1 MVVRARDLRMAVQG
15 MGFEKGVMHTL
26 ELALEELSAL
36 KQQQVQIAE
45 LVYMCINQIET
56 MVRFGAATKDALE
69 ELKRVAS
76 QDGADG

>member
-1 MVVRARDLRMAVQG
+1 
-15 MGFEKGVMHTL
+15 
-26 ELALEELSAL
+26 
-36 KQQQVQIAE
+36 VQIAE

-76 QDGADG
+76 QDGADGQ